1 MITAIRVIPEIV
13 SKIVLNVITLIGRTT
28 IESKANIAKVKNK

>member
-13 SKIVLNVITLIGRTT
+13 SKIVLNVDTLIGRTT